1 VKICLGLEAGCETS
15 NLCRDLIFHDLPPVD
30 LAPHLLALLLIRI
43 AEVETQTTWPKIRRC
58 MQRLNLVEFLTKD
71 GRILQHT
78 EITSDQRNIL
88 KKLKIK
94 RPKSVLKVDLAT

>member
-1 VKICLGLEAGCETS
+1 
-15 NLCRDLIFHDLPPVD
+15 
-30 LAPHLLALLLIRI
+30 
-43 AEVETQTTWPKIRRC
+43 